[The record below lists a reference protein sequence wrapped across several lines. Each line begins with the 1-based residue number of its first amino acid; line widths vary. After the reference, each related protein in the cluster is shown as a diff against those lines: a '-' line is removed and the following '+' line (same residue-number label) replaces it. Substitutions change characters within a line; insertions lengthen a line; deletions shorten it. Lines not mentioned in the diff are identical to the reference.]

1 MMSSDELRSL
11 FLEFFEKRGHKILPG
26 IPLVPTDPS
35 LLLTGAGVV
44 PFRAIIEGREKPEY
58 RRVAT
63 CQRCVR
69 TNDIEKV
76 GFTTRHL
83 TFFEMLG
90 NFSFGDYYKRESLL
104 WGWEF
109 LIDVV
114 KLPKERLWASV
125 YEGDEE
131 AERIWLEEIGLP
143 PERLVRLGK
152 EDNFWGPV
160 GVTGAC
166 GPCSEVYYDFGEELS
181 CGSPNCKPGCDCDR
195 FIELWNHVFTEFYQD
210 EEGNLHPLPQKNIDT
225 GMGLERLAAA
235 VQGGKSCFDADV
247 FQPILN
253 YIGEMAEN
261 EVPIAR
267 KRIIADHIRAGV
279 FLIADGVLPSNE
291 GRGYILR
298 RLLRRA
304 EVQGIISGLPRLFLH
319 RVVPVVVKVM
329 KAGYP
334 FLEDYQDFIL
344 EEIRR
349 EEERFQRT
357 LDSGLILF
365 EEMTKSS
372 KFLAGEDVFRLY
384 DTYGFPLE
392 LTLELAKERGVE
404 VDIEGFHSAMERQR
418 ERARLAL
425 EEEKLPQIYS
435 ILTQKLSPT
444 EFIGY
449 ESLEGEGEVLALLR
463 EGEKV
468 EQLEDEEGEILL
480 DRTPFY
486 AEAGGEVADTGY
498 IRSPEGEVRVKDVQ
512 KYGSLIFHKGEVK
525 GKIKVGDKVKAV
537 VDGERRKSIQR
548 HHTATHLLH
557 SALKR
562 VLGPFVSQAGSY
574 VGPDRLRFDFSWTRA
589 LSDEEIQRVEEMV
602 NGKILENIKVETSW
616 HPFKEALN
624 MGAVALFGEKY
635 GEVVRVV
642 KIGDYSIEL
651 CAGCHASSTGEIG
664 LFKILEESSIG
675 AGLRRIE
682 AVCGMPALN
691 YVRRL
696 EGTLKKG
703 AWLLQGGIWELPQ
716 RVENLL
722 ERLRALEEEKKE
734 LERKLAV
741 QEVENF
747 LTKAREI
754 KGVKVVAEK
763 VEGVGVDGIKGL
775 ADSLLERMGSGIV
788 LLGSEVDG
796 RAVFIC
802 KVSKDIVEKGLGADK
817 LVREVAKVVGG
828 GGGGSSLFAQAG
840 GKNPEKLE
848 EALNFALQFVES
860 AIP

>member
-1 MMSSDELRSL
+1 MMRSDELRSL

-26 IPLVPTDPS
+26 ISLVPTDPS

-109 LIDVV
+109 LVDVV
-114 KLPKERLWASV
+114 KLPKERLWVSI
-125 YEGDEE
+125 YEKDEE
-131 AERIWLEEIGLP
+131 AEKIWLEEIGLP
-143 PERLVRLGK
+143 LERLVRLGK

-160 GVTGAC
+160 GETGAC
-166 GPCSEVYYDFGEELS
+166 GPCSEIYYDFGEEVG

-210 EEGNLHPLPQKNIDT
+210 EEGNLHPLPTKNIDT

-247 FQPILN
+247 FKPILN
-253 YIGEMAEN
+253 YISEMTEE
-261 EVPIAR
+261 EVPTAR

-319 RVVPVVVKVM
+319 RLVPVVIKVM

-344 EEIRR
+344 EEIKR

-404 VDIEGFHSAMERQR
+404 VDIEGFRSSMERQR

-435 ILTQKLSPT
+435 LLAQKLSPT

-449 ESLEGEGEVLALLR
+449 ETIEGEGEVLALLR

-468 EQLEDEEGEILL
+468 EELEDGEGEILL

-498 IRSPEGEVRVKDVQ
+498 LYAPGGEVRIKDVQ

-562 VLGPFVSQAGSY
+562 VLGPFVNQAGSY
-574 VGPDRLRFDFSWTRA
+574 VAPDRLRFDFSWTRA
-589 LSDEEIQRVEEMV
+589 LSNEEIQRVEEIV
-602 NGKILENIKVETSW
+602 NEKILENIKVETSW

-635 GEVVRVV
+635 GEIVRVV
-642 KIGDYSIEL
+642 KIGDFSIEL
-651 CAGCHASSTGEIG
+651 CAGCHTSSTGEIG
-664 LFKILEESSIG
+664 LFKIVEESSVG

-696 EGTLKKG
+696 EETLKKG

-722 ERLRALEEEKKE
+722 ERLKALEEEKKE
-734 LERKLAV
+734 MERKLAV
-741 QEVENF
+741 QEVESF
-747 LTKAREI
+747 LSRAKEV
-754 KGVKVVAEK
+754 KGVRIVSEK
-763 VEGVGVDGIKGL
+763 VEGVGIDGLKGL
-775 ADSLLERMGSGIV
+775 ADSLLERMGSGVV
-788 LLGSEVDG
+788 LLGSVANE

-802 KVSKDIVEKGLGADK
+802 KVSKDIVERGLSADK
-817 LVREVAKVVGG
+817 LVREVARVVGG
-828 GGGGSSLFAQAG
+828 GGGGSPLFAQAG
-840 GKNPEKLE
+840 GKNPDKLE
-848 EALNFALQFVES
+848 EALNFVLQLVES
-860 AIP
+860 TIP

>member
-1 MMSSDELRSL
+1 MVSDELRSL
-11 FLEFFEKRGHKILPG
+11 FLDFFEKRGHKILPG
-26 IPLVPTDPS
+26 ISLVPTDPS

-44 PFRAIIEGREKPEY
+44 PFRAIIEGREKPAY
-58 RRVAT
+58 KRVAT

-114 KLPKERLWASV
+114 KLPKERLWASTH
-125 YEGDEE
+125 EEDEE
-131 AERIWLEEIGLP
+131 AQRIWLEDIGLP

-160 GVTGAC
+160 GATGAC
-166 GPCSEVYYDFGEELS
+166 GPCSEVYYDLGEELG

-210 EEGNLHPLPQKNIDT
+210 EEGNLHPLPTKNIDT
-225 GMGLERLAAA
+225 GMGLERLASAF
-235 VQGGKSCFDADV
+235 QGGKSCFDADV

-261 EVPIAR
+261 DVPIVR

-304 EVQGIISGLPRLFLH
+304 EVQGIISGLPKLFLH
-319 RVVPVVVKVM
+319 RLVPVVIKVM
-329 KAGYP
+329 KGGYP
-334 FLEDYQDFIL
+334 FLEDYQDFVL
-344 EEIRR
+344 EEIKR

-357 LDSGLILF
+357 LNSGLILF
-365 EEMTKSS
+365 EEMTKSA
-372 KFLAGEDVFRLY
+372 KFLKGEDVFRLY

-404 VDIEGFHSAMERQR
+404 VDIEGFHSSMDKQR
-418 ERARLAL
+418 ERARQAL
-425 EEEKLPQIYS
+425 EEEKLPPIYS
-435 ILTQKLSPT
+435 FLARKFSPS

-449 ESLEGEGEVLALLR
+449 ETLEGEGEVLALLR
-463 EGEKV
+463 IGKNV
-468 EQLEDEEGEILL
+468 EELADEEGEILL

-486 AEAGGEVADTGY
+486 AEGGGEVADTGY
-498 IRSPEGEVRVKDVQ
+498 LRSPEGEVRIKDVQ
-512 KYGSLIFHKGEVK
+512 RYGSLVFHKGEVK
-525 GKIKVGDKVKAV
+525 GKIRVGEKVKAV

-557 SALKR
+557 GALKR
-562 VLGPFVSQAGSY
+562 VLGPFVNQAGSY
-574 VGPDRLRFDFSWTRA
+574 VAPDRLRFDFSWTRA
-589 LSDEEIQRVEEMV
+589 LSDEEIQRIEEMV
-602 NGKILENIKVETSW
+602 NEKILEDIKVETSW
-616 HPFKEALN
+616 HPLREALN

-635 GEVVRVV
+635 GEIVRVV
-642 KIGDYSIEL
+642 KVGDFSIEL

-664 LFKILEESSIG
+664 FFKILEESSIG

-682 AVCGMPALN
+682 AVCGISALN

-696 EGTLKKG
+696 ESSLKKG
-703 AWLLQGGIWELPQ
+703 AWLLQGGIWELPK
-716 RVENLL
+716 RLENLL
-722 ERLRALEEEKKE
+722 ERVRILEEEKKE
-734 LERKLAV
+734 LERKLTV
-741 QEVENF
+741 QEVDNF
-747 LTKAREI
+747 LSRAKEI
-754 KGVKVVAEK
+754 KGVKIVAEK
-763 VEGVGVDGIKGL
+763 AEGMGVEGLKGL
-775 ADSLLERMGSGIV
+775 ADSLLERMGSGVV
-788 LLGSEVDG
+788 LLGSVVNE
-796 RAVFIC
+796 RALFIC
-802 KVSKDIVEKGLGADK
+802 KVSKDVADRGLAADK
-817 LVREVAKVVGG
+817 FVREVAKMVGG
-828 GGGGSSLFAQAG
+828 GGGGSPLFAQAG

-848 EALNFALQFVES
+848 EALEFALQFVER
-860 AIP
+860 AIS

>member
-1 MMSSDELRSL
+1 M
-11 FLEFFEKRGHKILPG
+11 PG

-44 PFRAIIEGREKPEY
+44 PFRAIIEGRENPTY
-58 RRVAT
+58 TRVAT

-76 GFTTRHL
+76 GLTSRHL

-109 LIDVV
+109 LTEVL
-114 KLPKERLWASV
+114 KLPKERLWASIYV
-125 YEGDEE
+125 EDEE
-131 AERIWLEEIGLP
+131 AERIWLNEIGLP

-160 GVTGAC
+160 GATGAC
-166 GPCSEVYYDFGEELS
+166 GPSSEVYYDFGEDVG
-181 CGSPNCKPGCDCDR
+181 CGSPDCKPGCDCDR

-210 EEGNLHPLPQKNIDT
+210 EKGELHPLPKRNIDT
-225 GMGLERLAAA
+225 GMGLERLASA

-247 FQPILN
+247 FQPILA
-253 YIGEMAEN
+253 YINEMAEN
-261 EVPIAR
+261 ELPVVR

-304 EVQGIISGLPRLFLH
+304 EVQGIIAGLPSLFLH
-319 RVVPVVVKVM
+319 RLVPVVVKVM
-329 KAGYP
+329 KGGYP

-344 EEIRR
+344 EEIKR

-357 LDSGLILF
+357 LNSGLILF
-365 EEMTKSS
+365 EEMLKSG
-372 KFLAGEDVFRLY
+372 KFLKGEDVFRLY

-392 LTLELAKERGVE
+392 LTLELAKERGAE
-404 VDIEGFHSAMERQR
+404 VDIEGFNSAMEKQR
-418 ERARLAL
+418 ERARLSL
-425 EEEKLPQIYS
+425 EEEKLPPIYS
-435 ILTQKLSPT
+435 FLTQAFSQT

-449 ESLEGEGEVLALLR
+449 ETLEGEAEVLALLK

-468 EQLEDEEGEILL
+468 ERLTNEEGEILL

-486 AEAGGEVADTGY
+486 AEGGGEVADTGY
-498 IRSPEGEVRVKDVQ
+498 LRSALGEVRINDVQ
-512 KYGSLIFHKGEVK
+512 RYGSLIFHKGIVK
-525 GKIKVGDKVKAV
+525 GEIKVGEKVHAV
-537 VDGERRKSIQR
+537 VDEERRKAIQR

-562 VLGPFVSQAGSY
+562 ILGPFVNQAGSY
-574 VGPDRLRFDFSWTRA
+574 VAPDRLRFDFSWTRA
-589 LSDEEIQRVEEMV
+589 LSEEELKKVEEMV
-602 NGKILENIKVETSW
+602 NEKILEDIRVETSW
-616 HPFKEALN
+616 HPFKEALE

-642 KIGDYSIEL
+642 RVGDFSIEL

-664 LFKILEESSIG
+664 LFKIIEESSVG

-682 AVCGMPALN
+682 AVCGMSALE
-691 YVRRL
+691 YVRLL
-696 EGTLKKG
+696 EDSLKKI
-703 AWLLQGGIWELPQ
+703 AWQVQSGILEAPQ

-722 ERLRALEEEKKE
+722 ERIKALEEEKRE
-734 LERKLAV
+734 LERKLAL
-741 QEVENF
+741 QGIDN
-747 LTKAREI
+747 LLSRAKEI
-754 KGVKVVAEK
+754 KGIKIVAEQ
-763 VEGVGVDGIKGL
+763 VEGIGIEGLKGL
-775 ADSLLERMGSGIV
+775 VDSLIERMGSGAVI
-788 LLGSEVDG
+788 LGSVANE
-796 RAVFIC
+796 RAVLVC
-802 KVSKDIVEKGLGADK
+802 KVSRDIAERGLAADK
-817 LVREVAKVVGG
+817 FVREVAKIVGG
-828 GGGGSSLFAQAG
+828 GGGGSPLFAQAG

-848 EALNFALQFVES
+848 EALRFALQFVES
-860 AIP
+860 SMP

>member
-1 MMSSDELRSL
+1 MTSNELRSL

-44 PFRAIIEGREKPEY
+44 PFRAIIEGRENPTY
-58 RRVAT
+58 TRVAT

-76 GFTTRHL
+76 GLTSRHL

-109 LIDVV
+109 LTEVL
-114 KLPKERLWASV
+114 KLPKERLWASIYV
-125 YEGDEE
+125 EDEE
-131 AERIWLEEIGLP
+131 AERIWLNEIGLP

-160 GVTGAC
+160 GATGAC
-166 GPCSEVYYDFGEELS
+166 GPSSEVYYDFGEDVG
-181 CGSPNCKPGCDCDR
+181 CGSPDCKPGCDCDR

-210 EEGNLHPLPQKNIDT
+210 EKGELHPLPKRNIDT
-225 GMGLERLAAA
+225 GMGLERLASA

-247 FQPILN
+247 FQPILA
-253 YIGEMAEN
+253 YINEMAEN
-261 EVPIAR
+261 ELPVVR

-304 EVQGIISGLPRLFLH
+304 EVQGIIAGLPSLFLH
-319 RVVPVVVKVM
+319 RLVPVVVKVM
-329 KAGYP
+329 KGGYP

-344 EEIRR
+344 EEIKR

-357 LDSGLILF
+357 LNSGLILF
-365 EEMTKSS
+365 EEMLKSG
-372 KFLAGEDVFRLY
+372 KFLKGEDVFRLY

-392 LTLELAKERGVE
+392 LTLELAKERGAE
-404 VDIEGFHSAMERQR
+404 VDIEGFNSAMEKQR
-418 ERARLAL
+418 ERARLSL
-425 EEEKLPQIYS
+425 EEEKLPPIYS
-435 ILTQKLSPT
+435 FLTQAFSQT

-449 ESLEGEGEVLALLR
+449 ETLEGEAEVLALLK

-468 EQLEDEEGEILL
+468 ERLTNEEGEILL

-486 AEAGGEVADTGY
+486 AEGGGEVADTGY
-498 IRSPEGEVRVKDVQ
+498 LRSALGEVRINDVQ
-512 KYGSLIFHKGEVK
+512 RYGSLIFHKGIVK
-525 GKIKVGDKVKAV
+525 GEIKVGEKVHAV
-537 VDGERRKSIQR
+537 VDEERRKAIQR

-562 VLGPFVSQAGSY
+562 ILGPFVNQAGSY
-574 VGPDRLRFDFSWTRA
+574 VAPDRLRFDFSWTRA
-589 LSDEEIQRVEEMV
+589 LSEEELKKVEEMV
-602 NGKILENIKVETSW
+602 NEKILEDIRVETSW
-616 HPFKEALN
+616 HPFKEALE

-642 KIGDYSIEL
+642 RVGDFSIEL

-664 LFKILEESSIG
+664 LFKIIEESSVG

-682 AVCGMPALN
+682 AVCGMSALE
-691 YVRRL
+691 YVRLL
-696 EGTLKKG
+696 EDSLKKI
-703 AWLLQGGIWELPQ
+703 AWQVQSGILEAPQ

-722 ERLRALEEEKKE
+722 ERIKALEEEKRE
-734 LERKLAV
+734 LERKLALQGV
-741 QEVENF
+741 DN
-747 LTKAREI
+747 LLSRAKEI
-754 KGVKVVAEK
+754 KGIKIVAEK
-763 VEGVGVDGIKGL
+763 VEGIGIEGLKGL
-775 ADSLLERMGSGIV
+775 VDSLIERMGSGAVI
-788 LLGSEVDG
+788 LGSVANE
-796 RAVFIC
+796 RAVLVC
-802 KVSKDIVEKGLGADK
+802 KVSRDIAERGLAADK
-817 LVREVAKVVGG
+817 FVREVAKIVGG
-828 GGGGSSLFAQAG
+828 GGGGSPLFAQAG

-848 EALNFALQFVES
+848 EALRFALQFVES
-860 AIP
+860 SMP